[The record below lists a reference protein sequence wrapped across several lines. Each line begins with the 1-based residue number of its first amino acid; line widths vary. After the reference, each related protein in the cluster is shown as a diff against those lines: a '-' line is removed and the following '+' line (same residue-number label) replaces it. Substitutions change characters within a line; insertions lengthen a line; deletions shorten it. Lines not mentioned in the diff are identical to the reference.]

1 MQNLDFKFRQ
11 VGTAQNCCNCAGT
24 AQNCAELR
32 RTAQELRRNCTAL
45 HSFFSHVLLGFAV
58 LGGFERGWVAG
69 VERYSC
75 RTAQELR
82 RNCALGLRSR
92 ESA

>member
-11 VGTAQNCCNCAGT
+11 W
-24 AQNCAELR
+24 ELR
-32 RTAQELRRNCTAL
+32 RTAVTAQELRRNCTAL